1 VLCIAIAAP
10 LARLVARIRPEDS
23 LAEVVPTS
31 FPSGHVAFAAALF
44 TVLGLL
50 LRHWIWW
57 AVGAVWV
64 LWMAWGRTYLA
75 AHWLT
80 DVIGGIF
87 LGVAVGILGWAVV
100 ETIRRRRVARA

>member
-1 VLCIAIAAP
+1 MLTSGA
-10 LARLVARIRPEDS
+10 LALVHRTTTPDRW
-23 LAEVVPTS
+23 AEVLTV
-31 FPSGHVAFAAALF
+31 VAANLAATAVRFLLF
-44 TVLGLL
+44 
-50 LRHWIWW
+50 RHWVWW

-64 LWMAWGRTYLA
+64 IWMAWSRTYLA

-100 ETIRRRRVARA
+100 ETIRRRRAARA